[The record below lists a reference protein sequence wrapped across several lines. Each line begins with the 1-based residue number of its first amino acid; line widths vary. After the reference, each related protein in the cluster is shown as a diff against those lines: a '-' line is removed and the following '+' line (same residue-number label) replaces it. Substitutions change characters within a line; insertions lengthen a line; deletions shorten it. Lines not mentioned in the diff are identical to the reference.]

1 MIANAANDYTH
12 AAELKNAGKR
22 QQRLQ
27 KQQQQRKQLQKQ
39 LQPQEQLQK
48 QLQLQEQLQKQLQ
61 PQRQL
66 QKQLQQQLHLIPCPE
81 KLLRPCMGCRLS
93 CLKLRRRS
101 TDYLTEGLHSRRVQ
115 NGLAGS

>member
-27 KQQQQRKQLQKQ
+27 EQQQQRKQLQKQ
-39 LQPQEQLQK
+39 LQP
-48 QLQLQEQLQKQLQ
+48 QEQLQKQLQ